1 MPGDYVFGMDLLE
14 HEEKRRMTRE
24 EAAAVLRDL
33 ADQLARHNEL
43 AFRRGEMQYRVD
55 VADEVDVEVEIE
67 IGDENSLEIEISW

>member
-1 MPGDYVFGMDLLE
+1 MDLLE

-43 AFRRGEMQYRVD
+43 SFTRGEIQYRVD
-55 VADEVDVEVEIE
+55 VADEVEVEIEIE
-67 IGDENSLEIEISW
+67 IGDENQLEIEISW

>member
-1 MPGDYVFGMDLLE
+1 MDLLE

-43 AFRRGEMQYRVD
+43 SFTRGEIQYRVD
-55 VADEVDVEVEIE
+55 VADEVEVEVEIE
-67 IGDENSLEIEISW
+67 VGDENSLEIEINW